1 MKATNIVL
9 AVAGGALVG
18 ATLGLLFAPEKGSK
32 TRSEIAKFL
41 RSKDIILK
49 KSKIDELTEE
59 LKEGLKG

>member
-18 ATLGLLFAPEKGSK
+18 ATLGLLFAPDKGSN

-41 RSKDIILK
+41 KSKGITLK
-49 KSKIDELTEE
+49 KNRIDNLVEE
-59 LKEGLKG
+59 LKEELTD